1 MPNIFIRLIKLVPAV
16 AILLILAA
24 PAHAQE
30 GSALFKAKCAP
41 CHGPDG
47 KGQTSM
53 GKMLKARDLGSAEVQ
68 KETDAEMTEI
78 IDNGKG
84 KMPGYKGKLTEAQIK
99 SLVTYIRT
107 LKEK

>member
-1 MPNIFIRLIKLVPAV
+1 MKTLIRLIKLLPAV
-16 AILLILAA
+16 GILFLLAT

-30 GSALFKAKCAP
+30 GASLFKAKCAA

-84 KMPGYKGKLTEAQIK
+84 KMPGYKGKLTDAQIK
-99 SLVTYIRT
+99 ELVKYIRT
-107 LKEK
+107 LKS